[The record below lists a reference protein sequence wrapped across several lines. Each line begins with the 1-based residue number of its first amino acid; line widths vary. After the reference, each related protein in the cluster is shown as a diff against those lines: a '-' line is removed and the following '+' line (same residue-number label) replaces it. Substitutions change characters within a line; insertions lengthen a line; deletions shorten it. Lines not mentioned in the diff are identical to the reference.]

1 MYDDAD
7 NCDDWRCSPWN
18 NPVLYLAAAFVAV
31 FLVLRLGLAIWIFCE
46 KRRQSMDHQHDHIS
60 SSASQDLEAV
70 TTTNHQRA
78 WELECINGGS
88 EASNGKQA
96 KVSDDK
102 VLVIMAGNDK
112 PTFLATPV

>member
-1 MYDDAD
+1 
-7 NCDDWRCSPWN
+7 
-18 NPVLYLAAAFVAV
+18 
-31 FLVLRLGLAIWIFCE
+31 
-46 KRRQSMDHQHDHIS
+46 MDHQHDHIS
-60 SSASQDLEAV
+60 SSATQDLEAV

-78 WELECINGGS
+78 WELECINGSS